1 MMKTLKKLQ
10 AIQCFMKMCKA
21 EMQNKFPEFSVAHE
35 RDGKYFACA
44 SRIFYISPSSDGLEL
59 VPNEQEENNSRV
71 DWMYDT
77 ITNHFDTRGIAYKIP
92 YTVAQL
98 RALKKKSKKFFVG
111 YRLSEISDEI
121 NDEQQHYAI
130 VDIDYLILAMEITG
144 SDILLTDDL
153 CRMVMKN
160 EDGDC
165 VGMICSVGKQEI
177 FHQVLILETK
187 VR

>member
-44 SRIFYISPSSDGLEL
+44 SRIFYISPNPDGLEL
-59 VPNEQEENNSRV
+59 VPNEQEENRSRI

-98 RALKKKSKKFFVG
+98 RALKKKSKKFFAG

-121 NDEQQHYAI
+121 NDEQQRYAI
-130 VDIDYLILAMEITG
+130 VDIDYIILAMEITG

-177 FHQVLILETK
+177 FHQVLILETA
-187 VR
+187 